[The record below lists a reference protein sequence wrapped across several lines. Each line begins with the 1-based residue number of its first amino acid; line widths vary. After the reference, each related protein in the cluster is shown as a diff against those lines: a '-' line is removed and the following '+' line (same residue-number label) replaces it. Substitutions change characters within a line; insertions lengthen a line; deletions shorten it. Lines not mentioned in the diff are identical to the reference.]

1 MCLGAKLTPVDIL
14 SYGSPFKHINV
25 PVCAPKLI
33 KVPGS
38 KHVNVPVCA
47 PKLIKVPGSKH
58 VKFYVTDT
66 VDCLIKVWF
75 IHSWWMKTEMYL

>member
-1 MCLGAKLTPVDIL
+1 MCLGAKLTPVDIP
-14 SYGSPFKHINV
+14 SYGSPF
-25 PVCAPKLI
+25 
-33 KVPGS
+33 

-66 VDCLIKVWF
+66 VDCLIKGL
-75 IHSWWMKTEMYL
+75 IHPQLVDENKNVFYSEAFTMELN